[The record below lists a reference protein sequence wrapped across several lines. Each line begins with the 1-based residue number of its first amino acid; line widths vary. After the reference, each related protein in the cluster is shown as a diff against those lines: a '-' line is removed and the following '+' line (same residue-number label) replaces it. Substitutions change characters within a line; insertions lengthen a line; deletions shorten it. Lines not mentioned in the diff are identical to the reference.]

1 MKIVLIYTRKT
12 ILKFKFQSNPQKTN
26 FCKLLLQVNFTD
38 SCKKK
43 YLYRFKF
50 LKTFHL
56 KDQFW
61 LIIIALTHLSATE
74 MSLSKFS
81 VVSVFPKWLYSPE
94 RKPGNAGNFY
104 LWKLWVFF
112 LKLLKTNWKWHKEFK
127 FQWNWK

>member
-1 MKIVLIYTRKT
+1 MYTRKT
-12 ILKFKFQSNPQKTN
+12 ILKFKFQSNPQKAN

-43 YLYRFKF
+43 VSVQIQIFENFSSKGSVLTQK
-50 LKTFHL
+50 
-56 KDQFW
+56 
-61 LIIIALTHLSATE
+61 IALTHLSATE

-104 LWKLWVFF
+104 LRKL
-112 LKLLKTNWKWHKEFK
+112 
-127 FQWNWK
+127 